1 MLHRLVEDADVFVE
15 GFRPGV
21 VSRLGCD
28 YETLAEINRKLVY
41 CSLSGYGQDG
51 PYSDLVG
58 HDINYISVGGALG
71 VVGAS
76 EGPPIIPYNIIADYA
91 GGGFHAAMAIL
102 AALMARQHTGLGQ
115 YVDIAMSDGV
125 AYMLAS
131 LMSEYFATGAV
142 PTRGEMGLNGGAPY
156 YNVYR
161 CMDGGYISVGCIEPW
176 FWSALCQALGRED
189 LIGGQFEPDRAAYV
203 RSELECVFSTKDRDD
218 WWELLSG
225 RPNIAVAKVSSLD
238 EVVVDIQNVHR
249 KMVVDVGEVD
259 GQPVK
264 QVGIGPKLS
273 ETPGSIRSL
282 GATVGQHT
290 EEVLSELGYSCE
302 AIAASARVRG
312 GGVESSVFPQLV
324 LYVHAERPERRGKHG
339 VVPDQNDEV
348 DDSGGANEMFDSLEG
363 AICEVAI
370 TYKFF
375 GGLGEHA
382 FFGRKAH
389 RGATGLNGCNNCWS
403 DSDSPGDRLMVEPL
417 VLALGLLRHG

>member
-1 MLHRLVEDADVFVE
+1 MATALEGIKVVDLSRMAPGPFCTMALGDLGADVIRVEEPGGGRMARERGTGTAQAEIERRAAFNALNRNKRSIALNLKHSDAQGVLHQLVEDADVFVE

-28 YETLAEINRKLVY
+28 YETLKEINPRLVY

-51 PYSDLVG
+51 PYADLVG

-71 VVGAS
+71 VIGAS

-102 AALMARQHTGLGQ
+102 AALMARQHTGRGQ

-161 CMDGGYISVGCIEPW
+161 CKDGGYISVGCIEPW

-189 LIGGQFEPDRAAYV
+189 LIVGQFEPGRAAYV
-203 RSELECVFSTKDRDD
+203 RSELESVFATKDRDE

-225 RPNIAVAKVSSLD
+225 RLNIAVAKVSSLD

-259 GQPVK
+259 GRPVQ

-290 EEVLSELGYSCE
+290 EEVLSELGYSCGE
-302 AIAASARVRG
+302 IAALR
-312 GGVESSVFPQLV
+312 ESGA
-324 LYVHAERPERRGKHG
+324 AE
-339 VVPDQNDEV
+339 
-348 DDSGGANEMFDSLEG
+348 
-363 AICEVAI
+363 
-370 TYKFF
+370 
-375 GGLGEHA
+375 
-382 FFGRKAH
+382 
-389 RGATGLNGCNNCWS
+389 
-403 DSDSPGDRLMVEPL
+403 
-417 VLALGLLRHG
+417 

>member
-1 MLHRLVEDADVFVE
+1 METALKGIKVVDLSRMAPGPFCTMALGDLGADVIRVEEPGGGRMARERGTGTTQAEIERRAAFNALNRNKRSIALNLKHQDAQGVLRRLVEDADVFVE

-28 YETLAEINRKLVY
+28 YETLAEINRRLVY

-51 PYSDLVG
+51 PYSHLVG

-71 VVGAS
+71 VIGAS

-102 AALMARQHTGLGQ
+102 AALMARQHTGWGQ

-161 CMDGGYISVGCIEPW
+161 CKDGGYISVGCIEPW

-203 RSELECVFSTKDRDD
+203 RSELECVFSTKDRDE

-225 RPNIAVAKVSSLD
+225 RPNIAVARVSSLD

-249 KMVVDVGEVD
+249 KMVVDVGVVD
-259 GQPVK
+259 GQPVQ

-302 AIAASARVRG
+302 EIVALRESGAA
-312 GGVESSVFPQLV
+312 E
-324 LYVHAERPERRGKHG
+324 
-339 VVPDQNDEV
+339 
-348 DDSGGANEMFDSLEG
+348 
-363 AICEVAI
+363 
-370 TYKFF
+370 
-375 GGLGEHA
+375 
-382 FFGRKAH
+382 
-389 RGATGLNGCNNCWS
+389 
-403 DSDSPGDRLMVEPL
+403 
-417 VLALGLLRHG
+417 